1 MSRFKMECDPMN
13 SHRHRLGKELV
24 CIEYPGVVRNPDR
37 MMETLGGAAE
47 LSTAICAEKRRLE
60 LRFRPESI
68 YSKPAFGDRSHK
80 TGLVL
85 RIKTL
90 RKRSQPNEVEIRSL
104 EIAGRVGLVF
114 KFESMCDFQLL
125 PAFRN
130 KTTTAVE
137 CMYEQLVPKGA
148 STTALA
154 DDGSDNVPYFL
165 PPITFSRFDTAQM
178 SIFKTKEILAD
189 MLGATEKERAR
200 RTKHGIYVPF
210 NLTDPLPTEANAL
223 ALETIK
229 NRNVK
234 EEVIEMVTKKF
245 EERPIWTKTALK
257 GNLQLSEEDIRYL
270 LPSMAFYFVNGPWR
284 GTWVRFGYDPR
295 KLFESRYYQ
304 LLDFRIRAIG
314 AMHDKV
320 KVKRTQ
326 KPIRPC
332 MRFSNPASNSRDPSK
347 LSVNRTAGNQSD
359 YVFSMDTLPQ
369 VRIIF
374 YQYCDV
380 RVPRIQQMLE
390 KIPTPTMGGAACD
403 EKTGWLPPRF
413 DEQCRDI
420 LTDIVLTN
428 FKEKKKGGEDPMA
441 STSASEFET
450 GDETEATTFDEDE
463 DTDFEVGA
471 EKFVKPA
478 LK

>member
-1 MSRFKMECDPMN
+1 MTSL
-13 SHRHRLGKELV
+13 RHRLGKELV

-37 MMETLGGAAE
+37 MMASLGGAAE

-68 YSKPAFGDRSHK
+68 YSKPAFGDRHNK

-85 RIKTL
+85 RIRTR

-114 KFESMCDFQLL
+114 RFESMCDFQLL

-130 KTTTAVE
+130 KTTSAVE
-137 CMYEQLVPKGA
+137 CLYEQLVPKGV
-148 STTALA
+148 STTALTE
-154 DDGSDNVPYFL
+154 GSEGIPYFL
-165 PPITFSRFDTAQM
+165 PPITFSRFDTAQL
-178 SIFKTKEILAD
+178 SIFKAKDILAD
-189 MLGATEKERAR
+189 MMGATEKERAK
-200 RTKHGIYVPF
+200 RTKHGIYVSF
-210 NLTDPLPTEANAL
+210 NLLDPLPTEANAL

-229 NRNVK
+229 SRNVRQ
-234 EEVIEMVTKKF
+234 EVIAMVTKKF

-257 GNLQLSEEDIRYL
+257 GSLQLSEDDIRYL
-270 LPSMAFYFVNGPWR
+270 LPSLAFYFVNGPWR

-304 LLDFRIRAIG
+304 LLDFRVRAVG

-326 KPIRPC
+326 NPVRPC
-332 MRFSNPASNSRDPSK
+332 MRFSNPASNNRDPSK
-347 LSVNRTAGNQSD
+347 PSVNRTAAKQSD
-359 YVFSMDTLPQ
+359 YVFTPDTLPQ

-380 RVPRIQQMLE
+380 KVPRIQQMLE
-390 KIPTPTMGGAACD
+390 KIPTPLTGAACN

-420 LTDIVLTN
+420 LTEIVLTN
-428 FKEKKKGGEDPMA
+428 FKEKKGDDPA

-450 GDETEATTFDEDE
+450 GDETSMTYDEEE
-463 DTDFEVGA
+463 DTDIEIGA
-471 EKFVKPA
+471 EKFMKSTF
-478 LK
+478 K